1 MAMTGGI
8 GYEIDQLTKL
18 GVPELMRRQSVDPQL
33 KYALALQ
40 EATKMVE
47 AAARE
52 RDMAQQ
58 MPMPADVVGQM
69 ETSLAKRLAPG
80 VQQQGQRSMQMQN
93 RAAMGLPG
101 QAAPNLARMANGGI
115 VGYQDGG
122 DVMGPPEPNLYQR
135 MGQGLKNYGANAQ
148 ESMDMLRAAKAG
160 VGVPYENRSAAIQQ
174 VRDEIAAQKQNRDP
188 NFIERMGQK
197 LMNAGLNVEESK
209 SILKKFYD
217 TFGKTYEE
225 MSNGMAAGGIVG
237 YKKGGGIDIDAL
249 LDSLMRAESGG
260 DPRAVSNAGAEGAYQ
275 IMPTTAAQPGFGV
288 SPMEGSRFDPEAS
301 RKFAKQYLQ
310 AMLDRYNGDVEAA
323 LVAYNAGPGNADKF
337 VAAGKDYDVLPMAMQ
352 TKPYVERVM
361 GEMPQAD
368 AGTKIDVRPGESYSQ
383 ARRRTDQERAN
394 RALAARYATVPE
406 KQETEMYEPNLGDA
420 LAVAEAQTK
429 LRGGPEMNMGER
441 DPRFSDPANYLRDM
455 GAKQE
460 DDNRTRFA
468 QAFPRAEQAVA
479 DYAED
484 KKLGGLGA
492 LRTVGRLQEN
502 RRNAFSQAFPKAAQA
517 AADYAADKEMGG
529 IGALRV
535 AGRLQ
540 EQREANEMAE
550 ARRVLNYLKQQAQ
563 MQQML
568 EDIDPAAD
576 VQGFKDGGGV
586 TGFLRDLIAPE
597 RESLEGVDLT
607 EGEIMDVGMSPSDI
621 IEPFKDDP
629 VGATANLILGAYGGA
644 KILKMTSKAL
654 QPIVKKY
661 GPAAVQR
668 ARDLAAKT
676 VTTPKMSGPGSAV
689 RGPKGKMMSAEK
701 AREAGVPLNRQ
712 FSPGRTAVTGALGA
726 KVADAIIGEEFP
738 VAPTDVTVPT
748 EADIFRRDAPA
759 GFVRAIDANEGLEA
773 ALRAMFPDAP
783 EMTAEERTA
792 ERARIARG
800 GGDRRTRRG
809 AGLAGLLEQAK
820 PFADKASDIA
830 KLLGRGAGASKG
842 FEVAKIAEE
851 SRKIDQAEQARQD
864 RKEALE
870 AELGVRREQIA
881 ATQTAAQ
888 AAAAAR
894 LNQEQMRQLTEF
906 LAGEQYSNAALQK
919 AKELGTTISDPRVT
933 QALEPMVRDYINLL
947 KQGVGGM
954 GGLESM
960 SGLPEGVTVTRV
972 N

>member
-122 DVMGPPEPNLYQR
+122 DVEGKSAQAPMMGGENQR
-135 MGQGLKNYGANAQ
+135 RAPYLDPALEKFLIELEALNAQ
-148 ESMDMLRAAKAG
+148 KDAAFPQEKDLFDQKIQDLIDTTSPRVKRLASD
-160 VGVPYENRSAAIQQ
+160 SA
-174 VRDEIAAQKQNRDP
+174 
-188 NFIERMGQK
+188 F
-197 LMNAGLNVEESK
+197 GLPKK
-209 SILKKFYD
+209 S
-217 TFGKTYEE
+217 
-225 MSNGMAAGGIVG
+225 GMAMGGIVG

-249 LDSLMRAESGG
+249 LDSLMMAESGG
-260 DPRAVSNAGAEGAYQ
+260 NPRAVSNAGAEGAYQ
-275 IMPTTAAQPGFGV
+275 IMPATAAQPGFGV

-352 TKPYVERVM
+352 TKPYVSKIMGQVEREDRRRDFQM
-361 GEMPQAD
+361 GGGRTISTTAP
-368 AGTKIDVRPGESYSQ
+368 ESYTERQ
-383 ARRRTDQERAN
+383 RRETKERAD
-394 RALAARYATVPE
+394 RALASRFATVPE
-406 KQETEMYEPNLGDA
+406 ETKSELYEPNIEDAASVADAMSDLLGGQWDG
-420 LAVAEAQTK
+420 T
-429 LRGGPEMNMGER
+429 PMNMGER

-455 GAKQE
+455 GAEQE

-502 RRNAFSQAFPKAAQA
+502 RRNAFSQAFPNAAQA

-550 ARRVLNYLKQQAQ
+550 ASRVLNYLKQQAQ

-568 EDIDPAAD
+568 EDIDPAAAD
-576 VQGFKDGGGV
+576 VQGFNEG
-586 TGFLRDLIAPE
+586 GFLSNLQQKVYDATKGFMPDPGELIGGQLDAAE
-597 RESLEGVDLT
+597 E
-607 EGEIMDVGMSPSDI
+607 
-621 IEPFKDDP
+621 DP
-629 VGATANLILGAYGGA
+629 LNYAANATLALYGGPALIRGGATLLGPIITKYG
-644 KILKMTSKAL
+644 T
-654 QPIVKKY
+654 KY
-661 GPAAVQR
+661 GPAVLQR
-668 ARDLAAKT
+668 AKELAAKA

-726 KVADAIIGEEFP
+726 KVADALIGEEP
-738 VAPTDVTVPT
+738 SVAPTDVTVPT

-759 GFVRAIDANEGLEA
+759 GFVRAIDANEGEQA
-773 ALRAMFPDAP
+773 ALRDMFPDAP

-800 GGDRRTRRG
+800 GGDRPTRRG
-809 AGLAGLLEQAK
+809 AGLAGLLDQAK
-820 PFADKASDIA
+820 PYASTAASIA
-830 KLLGRGAGASKG
+830 QILGRGAGASKG
-842 FEVAKIAEE
+842 FEGAKFVEE
-851 SRKIDQAEQARQD
+851 SAKLRAAEQARQD

-881 ATQTAAQ
+881 ATQAAAQ

-894 LNQEQMRQLTEF
+894 LNQEQMRQLSDF
-906 LAGEQYSNAALQK
+906 LTSDAYTDAQLQK

-933 QALEPMVRDYINLL
+933 QALEPMVRDFINRVRG
-947 KQGVGGM
+947 GVGGM

>member
-122 DVMGPPEPNLYQR
+122 DVEGKSAQAPMMGGENQR
-135 MGQGLKNYGANAQ
+135 RAPYLDPALEKFLIELEALNAQ
-148 ESMDMLRAAKAG
+148 KDAAFPQEKDLFDQKIQDLIDTTSPRVKRLASD
-160 VGVPYENRSAAIQQ
+160 SA
-174 VRDEIAAQKQNRDP
+174 
-188 NFIERMGQK
+188 F
-197 LMNAGLNVEESK
+197 GLPKK
-209 SILKKFYD
+209 S
-217 TFGKTYEE
+217 
-225 MSNGMAAGGIVG
+225 GMAMGGIVG

-249 LDSLMRAESGG
+249 LDSLMMAESGG
-260 DPRAVSNAGAEGAYQ
+260 NPRAVSNAGAEGAYQ
-275 IMPTTAAQPGFGV
+275 IMPATAAQPGFGV

-352 TKPYVERVM
+352 TKPYVSKIMGQVEREDRRRDFQM
-361 GEMPQAD
+361 GGGRTISTTAP
-368 AGTKIDVRPGESYSQ
+368 ESYTERQ
-383 ARRRTDQERAN
+383 RRETKERAD
-394 RALAARYATVPE
+394 RALASRFATVPE
-406 KQETEMYEPNLGDA
+406 ETKSELYEPNIEDAASVADAMSDLLGGQWDG
-420 LAVAEAQTK
+420 T
-429 LRGGPEMNMGER
+429 PMNMGER

-502 RRNAFSQAFPKAAQA
+502 RRNAFSQAFPNAAQA

-550 ARRVLNYLKQQAQ
+550 ASRVLNYLKQQAQ

-568 EDIDPAAD
+568 EDIDPAAAD
-576 VQGFKDGGGV
+576 VQGFNEGGGV
-586 TGFLRDLIAPE
+586 TGFLSNLQQKVYDATKGFMPDPGELIGGQLDAAE
-597 RESLEGVDLT
+597 E
-607 EGEIMDVGMSPSDI
+607 
-621 IEPFKDDP
+621 DP
-629 VGATANLILGAYGGA
+629 LNYAANATLALYGGPALIRGGATLLGPIITKYG
-644 KILKMTSKAL
+644 T
-654 QPIVKKY
+654 KY
-661 GPAAVQR
+661 GPAVLQR
-668 ARDLAAKT
+668 AKELAQKLYTKPNPAVKQGQGFT
-676 VTTPKMSGPGSAV
+676 MRPPGAPTRSFD
-689 RGPKGKMMSAEK
+689 PT
-701 AREAGVPLNRQ
+701 
-712 FSPGRTAVTGALGA
+712 RTAVTGALGA
-726 KVADAIIGEEFP
+726 KVADALIDEEFP
-738 VAPTDVTVPT
+738 VAPTNVTVPT
-748 EADIFRRDAPA
+748 RAEAFRQTPLGNVMEVQNMMEDMYGPASKQQPAPKK
-759 GFVRAIDANEGLEA
+759 GI
-773 ALRAMFPDAP
+773 
-783 EMTAEERTA
+783 
-792 ERARIARG
+792 
-800 GGDRRTRRG
+800 
-809 AGLAGLLEQAK
+809 AGLLDQAK
-820 PFADKASDIA
+820 PYASTAASIA
-830 KLLGRGAGASKG
+830 QILGRGAGASKG
-842 FEVAKIAEE
+842 FEGAKFVEE
-851 SRKIDQAEQARQD
+851 SARLRAAEQARQD

-881 ATQTAAQ
+881 ATQAAAQ

-894 LNQEQMRQLTEF
+894 LNQEQMDQLTRF
-906 LAGEQYSNAALQK
+906 LTGEQYSTAALQK
-919 AKELGTTISDPRVT
+919 AKELGVDVSDPRVT
-933 QALEPMVRDYINLL
+933 QALEPLVRNFINLL
-947 KQGVGGM
+947 KQSVGGM

>member
-115 VGYQDGG
+115 VGYADGG
-122 DVMGPPEPNLYQR
+122 DVEGKSAQAPMMGGENQR
-135 MGQGLKNYGANAQ
+135 RAPYLDPALEKFLIELEALNAQ
-148 ESMDMLRAAKAG
+148 KDAAFPQEKDLFDQKIQDLIDTTSPRVKRLASD
-160 VGVPYENRSAAIQQ
+160 SA
-174 VRDEIAAQKQNRDP
+174 
-188 NFIERMGQK
+188 F
-197 LMNAGLNVEESK
+197 GLPKK
-209 SILKKFYD
+209 S
-217 TFGKTYEE
+217 
-225 MSNGMAAGGIVG
+225 GMAMGGIVG

-249 LDSLMRAESGG
+249 LDSLMMAESGG
-260 DPRAVSNAGAEGAYQ
+260 NPRAVSNAGAEGAYQ
-275 IMPTTAAQPGFGV
+275 IMPATAAQPGFGV

-406 KQETEMYEPNLGDA
+406 KQETEMYEPNLADA

-460 DDNRTRFA
+460 DDNKTRFA

-550 ARRVLNYLKQQAQ
+550 ASRVLNYLKQQAQ

-568 EDIDPAAD
+568 EGIDPAAD
-576 VQGFKDGGGV
+576 VQGFNEGGGV
-586 TGFLRDLIAPE
+586 TGFLRNLIAPE

-607 EGEIMDVGMSPSDI
+607 EGEIVEAGMSPSEL

-644 KILKMTSKAL
+644 KLLGMTGKAL
-654 QPIVKKY
+654 QPVVQKY

-668 ARDLAAKT
+668 ARDLAAKA

-726 KVADAIIGEEFP
+726 KAVGSFMDEEFP
-738 VAPTDVTVPT
+738 VAPTNVTVPT
-748 EADIFRRDAPA
+748 RAEAFRQTPLGNVMEVQNMMEDMYGPASKQQPAPKK
-759 GFVRAIDANEGLEA
+759 GI
-773 ALRAMFPDAP
+773 
-783 EMTAEERTA
+783 
-792 ERARIARG
+792 
-800 GGDRRTRRG
+800 
-809 AGLAGLLEQAK
+809 AGLLEQAK
-820 PFADKASDIA
+820 PYASTAASIA
-830 KLLGRGAGASKG
+830 QILGRGAGASKG
-842 FEVAKIAEE
+842 FEGAKFVEE
-851 SRKIDQAEQARQD
+851 SARLRAAEQARQD

-881 ATQTAAQ
+881 ATQAAAQ

-894 LNQEQMRQLTEF
+894 LNQEQMDQLTRF
-906 LAGEQYSNAALQK
+906 LTGEQYSTAALQK
-919 AKELGTTISDPRVT
+919 AKELGVDVSDPRVT
-933 QALEPMVRDYINLL
+933 QALEPLVRNFINLL
-947 KQGVGGM
+947 KQSVGGM
-954 GGLESM
+954 GGLEAQ
-960 SGLPEGVTVTRV
+960 SGLSAEQKASLQAFLAS
-972 N
+972 

>member
-1 MAMTGGI
+1 MAN
-8 GYEIDQLTKL
+8 IDSQINDRMAAYAGNPQALMQRYAQTQ
-18 GVPELMRRQSVDPQL
+18 ELVDL
-33 KYALALQ
+33 LALQ
-40 EATKMVE
+40 KMKNDR
-47 AAARE
+47 AAA
-52 RDMAQQ
+52 A
-58 MPMPADVVGQM
+58 
-69 ETSLAKRLAPG
+69 TSIQSAMQTNTNTYKNQLEQEAMQGARNDILRSMAPG
-80 VQQQGQRSMQMQN
+80 IQQQGVRTAQMQN
-93 RAAMGLPG
+93 RAAMGIPT
-101 QAAPNLARMANGGI
+101 QPAPNMRFAASGGLI
-115 VGYQDGG
+115 GYADGG
-122 DVMGPPEPNLYQR
+122 AIMGPPEPNLYQR
-135 MGQGLKNYGANAQ
+135 MGQGLKNYGTNAQ

-160 VGVPYENRSAAIQQ
+160 IGVPYENRSAAIQQ
-174 VRDEIAAQKQNRDP
+174 VRDQIAAEKQNRDP
-188 NFIERMGQK
+188 NFIQRMGQK

-225 MSNGMAAGGIVG
+225 MSKGMAMGGIVG

-249 LDSLMRAESGG
+249 LDSLMMAESGG
-260 DPRAVSNAGAEGAYQ
+260 DPRAVSNVGAEGAYQ
-275 IMPTTAAQPGFGV
+275 IMPATAADPGFGV
-288 SPMEGSRFDPEAS
+288 PPMEGSRFDPEAS

-310 AMLDRYNGDVEAA
+310 AMLDRYDGDVEAA

-361 GEMPQAD
+361 GKMPQED

-406 KQETEMYEPNLGDA
+406 KQETEMYEPNIGDA

-429 LRGGPEMNMGER
+429 LRGGPEMNVGER

-468 QAFPRAEQAVA
+468 QAFPKAEKAVA

-492 LRTVGRLQEN
+492 LRTMGRLQES

-540 EQREANEMAE
+540 AQREANEMAE
-550 ARRVLNYLKQQAQ
+550 AQRAVDYLKQQAQ

-568 EDIDPAAD
+568 ESIDPAAD
-576 VQGFKDGGGV
+576 VQNFNEGGGV
-586 TGFLRDLIAPE
+586 AGFLRNLIAPE
-597 RESLEGVDLT
+597 RESLEGVDLSVVSEENPLAEPRMT
-607 EGEIMDVGMSPSDI
+607 PSEL

-644 KILKMTSKAL
+644 KILGMTGKAL
-654 QPIVKKY
+654 QPVVKKY

-668 ARDLAAKT
+668 AKDLAAKA

-712 FSPGRTAVTGALGA
+712 FSPGRTAVTGALGVKA
-726 KVADAIIGEEFP
+726 ADYFMDEEFP

-748 EADIFRRDAPA
+748 RAEAFRQTPLGNVMEVQNMMEDMYGPTPKQQPAPKKGGLDIDFR
-759 GFVRAIDANEGLEA
+759 
-773 ALRAMFPDAP
+773 ALR
-783 EMTAEERTA
+783 
-792 ERARIARG
+792 
-800 GGDRRTRRG
+800 
-809 AGLAGLLEQAK
+809 
-820 PFADKASDIA
+820 
-830 KLLGRGAGASKG
+830 
-842 FEVAKIAEE
+842 
-851 SRKIDQAEQARQD
+851 
-864 RKEALE
+864 
-870 AELGVRREQIA
+870 
-881 ATQTAAQ
+881 
-888 AAAAAR
+888 
-894 LNQEQMRQLTEF
+894 EF
-906 LAGEQYSNAALQK
+906 LAGGAGQTSTAGALASGAKRLGAFQTAEQKRKDEQKALRDQFALEREKLNANRAVAESKALADLNKEQREAVSKFLTDPTTQARMAELQEQLGVESPYDQRVLAALK
-919 AKELGTTISDPRVT
+919 PDITAYLNARIGS
-933 QALEPMVRDYINLL
+933 
-947 KQGVGGM
+947 VGGM
-954 GGLESM
+954 GGLNTQP
-960 SGLPEGVTVTRV
+960 GLSAEQKASLEAFLAS
-972 N
+972 

>member
-122 DVMGPPEPNLYQR
+122 DVEGKSAQAPMMGGENQR
-135 MGQGLKNYGANAQ
+135 RAPYLDPALEKFLIELEALNAQ
-148 ESMDMLRAAKAG
+148 KDAAFPQEKDLFDQKIQDLIETTSPRVKRLASD
-160 VGVPYENRSAAIQQ
+160 SA
-174 VRDEIAAQKQNRDP
+174 
-188 NFIERMGQK
+188 F
-197 LMNAGLNVEESK
+197 GLPKK
-209 SILKKFYD
+209 S
-217 TFGKTYEE
+217 
-225 MSNGMAAGGIVG
+225 GMAAGGIVG

-249 LDSLMRAESGG
+249 LDSLMMAESGG
-260 DPRAVSNAGAEGAYQ
+260 NPRAVSNAGAEGAYQ

-550 ARRVLNYLKQQAQ
+550 ASRVLNYLKQQAQ

-597 RESLEGVDLT
+597 RESLEGVDLSVVSEENPLAEAGT
-607 EGEIMDVGMSPSDI
+607 PPSVDTIANTILSAVG
-621 IEPFKDDP
+621 
-629 VGATANLILGAYGGA
+629 GGA
-644 KILKMTSKAL
+644 LIKGG
-654 QPIVKKY
+654 VKVLSPLVQKY

-668 ARDLAAKT
+668 ARDLAIRA
-676 VTTPKMSGPGSAV
+676 TTKPNPAATPRAGDAPGQIRQGVVQPTQGV
-689 RGPKGKMMSAEK
+689 RIPKGQPG
-701 AREAGVPLNRQ
+701 AGRMQAGP
-712 FSPGRTAVTGALGA
+712 PGRVVDPLRMGVGAALGA
-726 KVADAIIGEEFP
+726 KAVGSFMDEEFP

-759 GFVRAIDANEGLEA
+759 ALVSAIDANEGEQA

-800 GGDRRTRRG
+800 GGDRPTRRG

-820 PFADKASDIA
+820 PYASTAASIA
-830 KLLGRGAGASKG
+830 QILGRGAGASKG
-842 FEVAKIAEE
+842 FEGAKFVEE
-851 SRKIDQAEQARQD
+851 SAKLRAAEQARQD

-881 ATQTAAQ
+881 ATQAAAQ

-894 LNQEQMRQLTEF
+894 LNQEQMRQLSDF
-906 LAGEQYSNAALQK
+906 LTSDAYTDAQLQK

-933 QALEPMVRDYINLL
+933 QALEPMVREFINRVRG
-947 KQGVGGM
+947 GVGGM
-954 GGLESM
+954 GGLEAQ
-960 SGLPEGVTVTRV
+960 SGLSAEQKASLQAFLAS
-972 N
+972 